1 MYYLVTLEL
10 SYNVLQALYDAVE
23 AVSHQRV
30 ENMMNQ
36 AGGVNSIVR
45 DPSNDLGATHLT
57 PLGDNL
63 KYAQHAHPSAPN
75 CAPSGPRSL

>member
-1 MYYLVTLEL
+1 MLEL

-30 ENMMNQ
+30 ENMLNQ

-45 DPSNDLGATHLT
+45 NLSNDLGTNHLIS
-57 PLGDNL
+57 LGDNL
-63 KYAQHAHPSAPN
+63 KYAQHAHPPAPN
-75 CAPSGPRSL
+75 CTPSGPRSL